1 MNYADALKKFS
12 QYYKDRHAV
21 EFPTILSLCDF
32 RNKKVLEI
40 GPAEGYFVK
49 EASKLTNEITTSD
62 VSVDLS
68 FPDKHFDI
76 VISRWVAQNIDDLEK
91 PIKEMCRV
99 AKSDVVI
106 VLPSEEGDE
115 TNILEIKFPDK
126 SGLRK
131 RRSMD
136 IKKWILESG
145 FNVKEERRLL
155 KFLFPGADEAIEI
168 FSALGFDNNLSDEE
182 RLSLKEFLL
191 KRKKEDGVHLTQSA
205 SFICGYK

>member
-1 MNYADALKKFS
+1 MNYKDALAKFS
-12 QYYKDRHAV
+12 QYYKDRYAV

-40 GPAEGYFVK
+40 GPAEGYFVE
-49 EASKLTNEITTSD
+49 EASKLTNDIATSEN
-62 VSVDLS
+62 SVDLS
-68 FPDKHFDI
+68 FPDKSFDT

-91 PIKEMCRV
+91 SVKEMCRV
-99 AKSDVVI
+99 SSSNVII

-115 TNILEIKFPDK
+115 TKLLEVKFPDK
-126 SGLRK
+126 SDSRK
-131 RRSMD
+131 KRSMD

-155 KFLFPGADEAIEI
+155 KFLFPDADEAIEI
-168 FSALGFDNNLSDEE
+168 FSALGFDNSLSDEE

-191 KRKKEDGVHLTQSA
+191 ERKKKDGVHLTQGA